1 MTVQRLGREA
11 VREAGIEVLGP
22 AEAED
27 IECARGE
34 AFRAQLRFYPMPKI
48 ELPDLNSLKIDDADI
63 DPRDQI
69 SLKLLEL
76 VSFDIPDG
84 LVKDELAFDGSD
96 GVHPVV
102 RRGRRRKTR

>member
-1 MTVQRLGREA
+1 MGL
-11 VREAGIEVLGP
+11 

-34 AFRAQLRFYPMPKI
+34 IFRAQLRFYPMPKI
-48 ELPDLNSLKIDDADI
+48 ELPDLSSLKIDDGSV

-76 VSFDIPDG
+76 VSFDIPDRSG
-84 LVKDELAFDGSD
+84 EG
-96 GVHPVV
+96 
-102 RRGRRRKTR
+102 